1 MRRRMIHDT
10 GNGGRTMDPVAPPVI
25 VGINQTNG
33 DFL

>member
-1 MRRRMIHDT
+1 MRRRMIHDI
-10 GNGGRTMDPVAPPVI
+10 GTMDPVALPVI